1 MQQVRIKRKCSTAL
15 LNMSLNKKM
24 SSQFV
29 EQGGMAALLD
39 LAATCKDE
47 EIVTN
52 CAAALNN
59 LIPYGDYYPPWKLCD
74 LGVVPVIVKLVK
86 SDDARVRHFMALC
99 LCRLSLQGCL
109 PHHSLLMFLSP
120 IF

>member
-1 MQQVRIKRKCSTAL
+1 MRVVSFWISRPFDSPAQ
-15 LNMSLNKKM
+15 
-24 SSQFV
+24 
-29 EQGGMAALLD
+29 ALLD
-39 LAATCKDE
+39 LASTCKDE
-47 EIVTN
+47 EIITN

-99 LCRLSLQGCL
+99 LC
-109 PHHSLLMFLSP
+109 
-120 IF
+120 